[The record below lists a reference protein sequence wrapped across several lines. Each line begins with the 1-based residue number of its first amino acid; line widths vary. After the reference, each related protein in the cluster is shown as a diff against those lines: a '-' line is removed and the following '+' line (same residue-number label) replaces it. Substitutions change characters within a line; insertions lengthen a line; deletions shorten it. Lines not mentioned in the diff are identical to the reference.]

1 MFSLNWQFKL
11 KIKPQNTCYTLW
23 CFFMLRFFF
32 FLFFRLFVCF
42 FFGGQGAL
50 SLTDSSI
57 VFLPLCNESFDGNKK
72 TPYDKQNPLFRVLH
86 EVKYLST
93 LRFPNQRRQSEL
105 FADPL
110 LVFCLF
116 VYISLF
122 FYATNRWV
130 KRSSV

>member
-1 MFSLNWQFKL
+1 MVFFHVTIFFSVLS
-11 KIKPQNTCYTLW
+11 
-23 CFFMLRFFF
+23 
-32 FLFFRLFVCF
+32 FVCL

-57 VFLPLCNESFDGNKK
+57 LFLPLCNESFDGKKK

-93 LRFPNQRRQSEL
+93 LRFPNQRRQSDL

-110 LVFCLF
+110 LGFFVCLYVSVFLR
-116 VYISLF
+116 Y
-122 FYATNRWV
+122 
-130 KRSSV
+130 K

>member
-1 MFSLNWQFKL
+1 MSSLNWQFKL
-11 KIKPQNTCYTLW
+11 KIKPPNSCYTLW

-32 FLFFRLFVCF
+32 LFFRLFVCF
-42 FFGGQGAL
+42 FLGGQGAL

-57 VFLPLCNESFDGNKK
+57 VFLPLCNESFDGKKK

-110 LVFCLF
+110 LAFCLF
-116 VYISLF
+116 VYVSQF

-130 KRSSV
+130 KRSSL